1 MLFTTY
7 CNGFDSSVHP
17 ETASFAPGLGSRD
30 FEILDVALLCLR
42 FQNRCGLGLNQTL
55 LFLNGHWIIIKRG
68 IKMNPLIRYIV
79 CMALGM
85 GLGYLWPGTT
95 GGEQAYHPSL
105 SEVVLFG
112 IRPIQE
118 LDQAQYPEQGRLCVK
133 GYLAAIPPESPL
145 LKHRPP
151 SGPDDAVEVRQK
163 NMSEQIV
170 AILGENARNE
180 GALFASAVPLSAEW
194 EGMSEG
200 PVDEANFV
208 DNWLSKRPESSIPIA
223 PFLHLFKAHRL
234 RAGYEAAK
242 FEHEKGLWPILA
254 KRYSESIAKAKSY
267 GNPLISCIADDL
279 DTQPYVYL
287 ENQGRP

>member
-1 MLFTTY
+1 
-7 CNGFDSSVHP
+7 
-17 ETASFAPGLGSRD
+17 
-30 FEILDVALLCLR
+30 
-42 FQNRCGLGLNQTL
+42 
-55 LFLNGHWIIIKRG
+55 
-68 IKMNPLIRYIV
+68 MNPLVRCIV

-85 GLGYLWPGTT
+85 GLGYLWPAAT
-95 GGEQAYHPSL
+95 GAGQAYHPSL

-151 SGPDDAVEVRQK
+151 SGPDDAVEVRRK

-170 AILGENARNE
+170 TILGENARQE
-180 GALFASAVPLSAEW
+180 AERFSSAVPLLLEW

-208 DNWLSKRPESSIPIA
+208 DNWLSNRPETSISIA
-223 PFLHLFKAHRL
+223 PFLHLFKAPRP

-242 FEHEKGLWPILA
+242 FGHEKGLWPILA
-254 KRYSESIAKAKSY
+254 RRYHESISKAKSY

-279 DTQPYVYL
+279 DMQPYVYL